1 MYIKHPRLAINIWV
15 PVTPAKQEEEKP
27 KKPSKVK
34 ADAAEK

>member
-15 PVTPAKQEEEKP
+15 PVTPAEQEEEKT

-34 ADAAEK
+34 ADATEK